1 MSWSE
6 GWRPKL
12 VLSLHSSNEPSELS
26 QWPCN
31 TDVQHHS
38 VVIRVILIVFSGLFG
53 LAVRSALCLGY
64 MH

>member
-1 MSWSE
+1 M
-6 GWRPKL
+6 
-12 VLSLHSSNEPSELS
+12 LSLHSSNEPSELS